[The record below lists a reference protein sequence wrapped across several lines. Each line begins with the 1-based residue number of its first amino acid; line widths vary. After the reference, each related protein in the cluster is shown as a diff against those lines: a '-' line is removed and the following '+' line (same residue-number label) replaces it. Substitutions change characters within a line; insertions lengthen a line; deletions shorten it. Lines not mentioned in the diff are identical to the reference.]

1 MEETIDMKLKLLFN
15 KHYWWDLQYKVKCF
29 FYPKQEWLTGVI
41 PDTYCDKVE
50 LIPRML
56 FKCLEHHVEVE
67 RKVNWVHDVGYDW
80 AEEVKLKFVSQS
92 YADEQMKVDKEL
104 MKAYNWIKTGRD
116 GIDEQI
122 DAAYPPRE
130 PLETLFSK
138 SETVDGH
145 YEITV
150 SPEQT
155 ACYKEVGRLE
165 AIKLKKDKDCMRT
178 IIKHHHRL
186 WT

>member
-15 KHYWWDLQYKVKCF
+15 KHYWWDLKYKVECF
-29 FYPKQEWLTGVI
+29 FHPKQEWLTNVI
-41 PDTYCDKVE
+41 PDTFCDKTE

-56 FKCLEHHVEVE
+56 FACLVNYVEVE
-67 RKVNWVHDVGYDW
+67 RKQYFIHEIGYDW
-80 AEEVKLKFVSQS
+80 SEELKDGHVTQE
-92 YADEQMKVDKEL
+92 YVDRVNARDEEL
-104 MKAYNWIKTGRD
+104 MKAYNWIKVGRD
-116 GIDEQI
+116 KLEARI

-130 PLETLFSK
+130 PFETLFSE

-150 SPEQT
+150 SPERT
-155 ACYKEVGRLE
+155 ACYKEVIRLE
-165 AIKLKKDKDCMRT
+165 QIRVKKDKTCMRT
-178 IIKHHHRL
+178 IIKYYDQM